1 MLEDACMVVACSLI
15 ESEVS
20 VEIKLNQRGF
30 GVYAKDKTGRF

>member
-1 MLEDACMVVACSLI
+1 MVVACSLI